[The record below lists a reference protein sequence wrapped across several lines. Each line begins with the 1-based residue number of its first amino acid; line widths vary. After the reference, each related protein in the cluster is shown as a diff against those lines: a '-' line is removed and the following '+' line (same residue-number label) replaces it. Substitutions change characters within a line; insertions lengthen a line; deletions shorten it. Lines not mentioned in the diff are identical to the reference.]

1 MADTA
6 SAADGKDMC
15 GIAGIINFKTLS
27 PEAETTVARMITL
40 LRHRGPDETGLYVDD
55 SACLGHARLSIVGL
69 SCGTQPI
76 ASADGRYWIVYNGE
90 VFNYIEL
97 QSELEKKGY
106 RFPTGTD
113 TEVVLALYQ
122 ELGSDCLQHCNGQ
135 FAIAIWDTLKKE
147 LFLARDRVG
156 IRPLVYTIHNGQF
169 SFASEI
175 KALFVDPAVPRV
187 VDQEAL
193 SQVFTF
199 WTTITPQTAFANVY
213 ELPPGHFMYVREDG
227 VFRPEPFWTLPY
239 LAPDQRRHM
248 TFSDA
253 REELAELLKDAIS
266 LRLRA
271 DVPVGAYLSGGLDS
285 SIITSLI
292 AKNFNNRL
300 RTFSMTFQEN
310 PFDESAWQNELVQ
323 ALGTDHSEISVAN
336 EDIRDNLPQVVWH
349 CEKPLLR
356 TGPVPLLSL
365 SKLVRNSH
373 FKVVLTGEGAD
384 EVFGGYNIF
393 KEAKLRQFWARQPDS
408 KWRPLLVERLYPY
421 LFKDA
426 SRARLF
432 LQQFFSVK
440 DSDVSDPFFSHQVR
454 WRNSGKNRA
463 LFSEQL
469 QETLKDYDPFSAVI
483 GRLPP
488 HFHQADMFGRAQ
500 FLEMDIFLSN
510 YLLSSQGDRVG
521 MANSIELRLPFLD
534 YRVIEFAAHLPAHWK
549 IKGMNEKYILKET
562 FKDILPA
569 SIGKRPKQPYRAPIK
584 EAFPTDEPG
593 SWIAEMLGQKRIRDY
608 GYFDDKKV
616 TLLAKRF
623 GREAKQAASET
634 QNMALMGVLTTQLL
648 HQQYV
653 QDFDPRSI
661 KPATPDRVV
670 RNRE

>member
-1 MADTA
+1 
-6 SAADGKDMC
+6 MC
-15 GIAGIINFKTLS
+15 GIAGIINFNHVT
-27 PEAETTVARMITL
+27 PETETTVARMITL
-40 LRHRGPDETGLYVDD
+40 LRHRGPDETGMYADD
-55 SACLGHARLSIVGL
+55 SACLGHTRLSIVGL
-69 SCGTQPI
+69 SCGIQPI
-76 ASADGRYWIVYNGE
+76 SSGDGRYWIVYNGE
-90 VFNYIEL
+90 AFNYIEL
-97 QSELEKKGY
+97 QQDLEKKGY
-106 RFPTGTD
+106 HFPTGTD

-122 ELGSDCLQHCNGQ
+122 ELGSGCLQHLNGQ
-135 FAIAIWDTLKKE
+135 FAIAIWDTDKKE

-156 IRPLVYTIHNGQF
+156 IRPLVYTTHNGQF

-175 KALFVDPAVPRV
+175 KALFADPAIPRV
-187 VDQEAL
+187 IDPEAL
-193 SQVFTF
+193 SQIFTF
-199 WTTITPQTAFANVY
+199 WTTITPKTAFANVD
-213 ELPPGHFMYVREDG
+213 ELPPGHFMYVRHSG
-227 VFRPEPFWTLPY
+227 ATRPEPFWTLPCPSKEERY
-239 LAPDQRRHM
+239 QGSFAEAKQ
-248 TFSDA
+248 
-253 REELAELLKDAIS
+253 ELADLLEDAIR

-292 AKNFNNRL
+292 ANKFNNRL
-300 RTFSMTFQEN
+300 KTFSLTFQEN
-310 PFDESAWQNELVQ
+310 PFDESAYQNELVA
-323 ALGTDHSEISVAN
+323 ALGTDHSEICVAN
-336 EDIRDNLPQVVWH
+336 EDIRNNLSQVVWQ

-356 TGPVPLLSL
+356 TGPVPLYSL
-365 SKLVRNSH
+365 SKLVRDNQ

-408 KWRPLLVERLYPY
+408 KWRPMLVERLYPY
-421 LFKDA
+421 IFKDA

-440 DSDVSDPFFSHQVR
+440 DSDINDPFFSHQVR
-454 WRNSGKNRA
+454 WRNSGKNRMF
-463 LFSEQL
+463 FSNQL
-469 QETLKDYDPFSAVI
+469 QDNLKDYDPFSAVSD
-483 GRLPP
+483 RLPP
-488 HFHQADMFGRAQ
+488 HFNDADMFSRAQ

-521 MANSIELRLPFLD
+521 MGNSIELRLPFLD
-534 YRVIEFAAHLPAHWK
+534 YRVIEFAAKLPAHWK

-569 SIGKRPKQPYRAPIK
+569 SISKRPKQPYRAPIK

-593 SWIAEMLGQKRIRDY
+593 SWIAELLSQKKISDY

-623 GREAKQAASET
+623 SQEAKQAASEV
-634 QNMALMGVLTTQLL
+634 QNMALMGILTTQLL

-653 QDFDPRSI
+653 EDFDPRTI
-661 KPATPDRVV
+661 KPAIPDRIV